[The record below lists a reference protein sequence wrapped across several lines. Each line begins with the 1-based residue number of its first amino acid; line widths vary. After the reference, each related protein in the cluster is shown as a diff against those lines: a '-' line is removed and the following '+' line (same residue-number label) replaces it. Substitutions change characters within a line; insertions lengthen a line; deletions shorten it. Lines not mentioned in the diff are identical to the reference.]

1 VRVAA
6 AAAGW
11 CRVLLVRW
19 CGGGKEAIEPDHCK
33 GPAFCAQNAPKG
45 VFCGVRLRH
54 PVPKAPQSTNSSDC
68 LQEPPSALCVPP
80 SHSESSVVCVRVWL
94 RLECASVKFR
104 AIRGLRRVR
113 LGHPIPSPRMALSR
127 ANVPTLEQGRG
138 GRREFVWR
146 ARALIWSFPSPVP
159 TPAQSVA
166 GRSAGRP
173 GSACRALL
181 PPKRERKDAQDDGLW
196 APPTPPATPLQ
207 PATAALRRT
216 CAVTRTC
223 EPRGSRPPHQLR
235 LRAFRGPLSRL
246 DQPRASHVGQ

>member
-1 VRVAA
+1 M
-6 AAAGW
+6 GCQW
-11 CRVLLVRW
+11 CRVLTVHW
-19 CGGGKEAIEPDHCK
+19 WGGREGSDRAKEAGNQRRRYDPSR
-33 GPAFCAQNAPKG
+33 Q
-45 VFCGVRLRH
+45 LRH
-54 PVPKAPQSTNSSDC
+54 APVGIRYPKVADPQNISEC
-68 LQEPPSALCVPP
+68 LRLPP
-80 SHSESSVVCVRVWL
+80 SHSESSVACVRVWL

-113 LGHPIPSPRMALSR
+113 LGRPIPRMALSR
-127 ANVPTLEQGRG
+127 ANVPTRNVAHDSDGNRKQWGGGRG

-146 ARALIWSFPSPVP
+146 ARALTWSFPSPVP

-246 DQPRASHVGQ
+246 AHPRASHVGQ